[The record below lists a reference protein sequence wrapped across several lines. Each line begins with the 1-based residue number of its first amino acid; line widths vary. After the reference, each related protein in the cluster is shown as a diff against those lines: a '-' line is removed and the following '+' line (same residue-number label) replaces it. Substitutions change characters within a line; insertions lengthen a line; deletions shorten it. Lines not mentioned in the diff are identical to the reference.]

1 MTPAITSLLFVL
13 KLITVGGGKQK
24 PKKKKNLLMVLR
36 FFRTDLRM
44 EFISCRLLCGNSV
57 CVSTAAG
64 SQRTAWRPLLSRLIS
79 ARKEVGDVHSGA
91 ETRHILNN
99 PESRKVKL
107 KQRRPGDLEH

>member
-1 MTPAITSLLFVL
+1 MTPAFTRSHFVL
-13 KLITVGGGKQK
+13 KLITIE
-24 PKKKKNLLMVLR
+24 KKKKLLMVLR

-44 EFISCRLLCGNSV
+44 EFISCRLLSGNSA

-91 ETRHILNN
+91 DTRHILND
-99 PESRKVKL
+99 PESCKVKL